1 MISRTTVDS
10 IIAAARIDEV
20 VSEFVTLKKR
30 GANMIGLCPFHNE
43 KTPSFTVSP
52 AKGIYKCFGCGKAG
66 NSVNFIMEHEHY
78 TFPESL
84 KYLAGKYNI
93 EVEEDIN
100 TEEYKQQQSERESL
114 FTVTTFAQ
122 QYFSQQLNDSD
133 EGKALA
139 LSYLKE
145 RKFTPETI
153 EKFLIGYSPESKSA
167 LSTEAKKLNMSLD
180 LFEQA
185 GLISN
190 ANSNPYDRFHSRV
203 IFPIQ
208 NLTGRVIGFGGRI
221 LSNEKKTAK
230 YINSPETSIYNKS
243 KVLYGLFQAKKSIVR
258 HDNCY
263 LVEGYTDVIRFHQSG
278 MENVVASSGTSL
290 TVDQIKLIKRYT
302 NNVTVLFD
310 GDVAGIK
317 ASLRGIDMLLA
328 EDLNIKVVAF
338 AEGEDPDSFAQKVQP
353 GELKEFLNENA
364 VDFVAFKSSLL
375 LEDAGDDP
383 VKKSALIQDI
393 VNSISKIP
401 NSIKRALYLKNTAE
415 KLNIAEE
422 TLQLELNKA
431 IRKSVKVVRREQE
444 LDEVIKPLVDHS
456 QPVEEASN
464 AEKQEEEIIRL
475 LLHYTYDEIELDDEH
490 ADTSVEKKK
499 ISVVDFLVHEI
510 LQDELEFE
518 NTTYN
523 AIFKL
528 FENAVQANQ
537 QLSQHEFT
545 NHSQTHIQTTC
556 IRLLSS
562 QYSLSENW
570 EKLEVVI
577 PTEKSLLKQSVFGA
591 VYHLKLKRVQL
602 MIEENQSKM
611 QQKVKADEDYTDE
624 LKLQRTL
631 ENIKSDLTKHS
642 QIVVVK

>member
-1 MISRTTVDS
+1 
-10 IIAAARIDEV
+10 
-20 VSEFVTLKKR
+20 
-30 GANMIGLCPFHNE
+30 
-43 KTPSFTVSP
+43 
-52 AKGIYKCFGCGKAG
+52 
-66 NSVNFIMEHEHY
+66 
-78 TFPESL
+78 
-84 KYLAGKYNI
+84 
-93 EVEEDIN
+93 
-100 TEEYKQQQSERESL
+100 
-114 FTVTTFAQ
+114 
-122 QYFSQQLNDSD
+122 
-133 EGKALA
+133 
-139 LSYLKE
+139 
-145 RKFTPETI
+145 
-153 EKFLIGYSPESKSA
+153 
-167 LSTEAKKLNMSLD
+167 
-180 LFEQA
+180 
-185 GLISN
+185 
-190 ANSNPYDRFHSRV
+190 
-203 IFPIQ
+203 
-208 NLTGRVIGFGGRI
+208 
-221 LSNEKKTAK
+221 
-230 YINSPETSIYNKS
+230 
-243 KVLYGLFQAKKSIVR
+243 
-258 HDNCY
+258 
-263 LVEGYTDVIRFHQSG
+263 
-278 MENVVASSGTSL
+278 
-290 TVDQIKLIKRYT
+290 
-302 NNVTVLFD
+302 
-310 GDVAGIK
+310 
-317 ASLRGIDMLLA
+317 MLLA

-375 LEDAGDDP
+375 LEEVGDDP

-393 VNSISKIP
+393 VESISKIP

>member
-1 MISRTTVDS
+1 MISRKTVDA
-10 IIAAARIDEV
+10 ILGAARIDQV

-30 GANMIGLCPFHNE
+30 GANLIGLCPFHNE

-84 KYLAGKYNI
+84 IYLAGKYNV
-93 EVEEDIN
+93 EVEEEIN
-100 TEEYKQQQSERESL
+100 SEEYKQQASERESL

-122 QYFSQQLNDSD
+122 QYFTEQLLQSE

-139 LSYLKE
+139 LSYLQE
-145 RKFTPETI
+145 RNFTNETI
-153 EKFLIGYSPESKSA
+153 EKFLIGYSPESKTA
-167 LSTEAKKLNMSLD
+167 LSAQAKKLSMNVD

-190 ANSNPYDRFHSRV
+190 ANSNPYDRFHGRV

-243 KVLYGLFQAKKSIVR
+243 KVLYGIFQAKKSIVQ

-278 MENVVASSGTSL
+278 IENVVASSGTSL

-338 AEGEDPDSFAQKVQP
+338 DEGEDPDSFAQKVQP

-375 LEDAGDDP
+375 LADAGDDP
-383 VKKSALIQDI
+383 VKLAGLIQDI
-393 VNSISKIP
+393 VESISKIP
-401 NSIKRALYLKNTAE
+401 NSIKRALYLKTTSD

-431 IRKSVKVVRREQE
+431 IRKSVKAVKREQQ

-456 QPVEEASN
+456 QQVEEISKT
-464 AEKQEEEIIRL
+464 EKQEEEIIRL
-475 LLHYTYDEIELDDEH
+475 LLHYGNEKIELEDDH
-490 ADTSVEKKK
+490 AESSSENKLVSVAE
-499 ISVVDFLVHEI
+499 FFVHEI

-518 NTTYN
+518 NKTYHS
-523 AIFKL
+523 IFKI
-528 FENAVQANQ
+528 FENGVQENKKLNQ
-537 QLSQHEFT
+537 LDFT
-545 NHSQTHIQTTC
+545 NHSHPHVQNTC

-570 EKLEVVI
+570 EKREVVI
-577 PTEKSLLKQSVFGA
+577 PSEIDVLKQAVVGA
-591 VYHLKLKRVQL
+591 VYHFKLRKVNL
-602 MIEENQSKM
+602 MIDDNQQEIK
-611 QQKVKADEDYTDE
+611 QKHGLGEDCMDLLVTQKT
-624 LKLQRTL
+624 LKT
-631 ENIKSDLTKHS
+631 IISDLAKYA